1 MVGKS
6 GQPFK
11 KSRKYG
17 ESAEDLQDR
26 LDFVAALLAWD
37 DKEITIPPDS
47 LKAQFELEWVKEDE
61 LRVSGILEQKQRN
74 GQIKR
79 IEKGITKKELG
90 ILLETYRQKPILEA
104 ARDELIQNALA
115 CLRDLGILKE
125 HESAKNQGYWKF
137 SLCLKHQ
144 TKREENLQVIRDKW
158 KESFGELPEPNHPPQ
173 LTATLNRCILGLKGD
188 YQKAQQ
194 QLTEI
199 TQTLQNLLKDK
210 TLSIT
215 KVEEGSIILIVESSQ
230 TGYEQLKRLIGQEI
244 AGFPVEYAIDEWQDI
259 CRRMLLDRKPLSSNT
274 VIGQVYGDR
283 NLIDEDLFVDL
294 ALVKPKRSENP
305 KHPQEID
312 PEKGSDLYN
321 REEVEKRFAYRE
333 FLEEVISQR
342 TEKRLAIIGEPGAG
356 KTTLLQ
362 KLAFW
367 LLQATDDLV
376 VWVSLAELGS
386 QPLGE
391 YLEQKWL
398 TEALRQSR
406 EEIKADWG
414 NKFEGGA
421 VWLLLDGLDEMSQ
434 TDLQGLKFRGW
445 VTDARMIVT
454 CRLNLWQA
462 NPSQLQGFQTYLT
475 QPFQDE
481 QMQEFIRRWFRGLV
495 AAGEDVQVAESLWS
509 ELQESGKER
518 IKDLCRNPLRLTLLC
533 ATWKVEDALP
543 ETMADLYAGFVES
556 VYGWKETAFP
566 VTEEEKEQL
575 NAALGE
581 LAKASLEGET
591 SRFRL
596 THRLVCEHL
605 GKPKAKGSLFPLAL
619 KLGWLNEVGVA
630 AENPREKVYGF
641 YHATFQEYFA
651 ALAVEDWD
659 YFLPKAHGDR
669 PLEGKRYRIF
679 EPQWKQVILLWLGR
693 EDVGDEAKEG
703 FIRALAEF
711 KDGVRDFYGFQAYFL
726 AAAAINEFKACS
738 QAAEIVRQVVK
749 WGFGEFDIQKQKWI
763 TFINPISEG
772 ARKAIPTTIRRL
784 VIRELIAI
792 LENCPN
798 EWTRCQVAQSLE
810 TIDPGN
816 SQAIA
821 GLLQIIR
828 TTKDENI
835 CWQAAKSLE
844 KIGQGNLE
852 VIAAFLQV
860 IRTTENEFTRRKATE
875 SLGKIGVGNPDAIA
889 GLIEVIRTTEDEN
902 TCWQAADSLG
912 ESDPGNTEAIA
923 SLLEVIRTT
932 EDEYTCWRAANSL
945 GNIGVGNPEAIASLL
960 EVIRT
965 TEDENTRNI
974 AANSLG
980 KIGVGNPEAIAVLL
994 EFIRTTDDKEPRI
1007 WAVWPLAEIGVGN
1020 PEAIAG
1026 LLQILCTTENE
1037 DIRWQAAKSLGK
1049 IDPGNPEV
1057 IAGLLKVIRTTEDEH
1072 TRRPAANCLCRI
1084 FRIGRENPNV
1094 IAGLLQI
1101 LRTTENEDIRDEA
1114 ANCLAVIDPGNPEVI
1129 AVLLQ
1134 LLRTTE
1140 NEDTRCRLARRLGE
1154 IGVEDPDVIAGLLE
1168 FIRSNEA

>member
-158 KESFGELPEPNHPPQ
+158 KDAFGELPEIHHPPQ

-188 YQKAQQ
+188 YQEAQQ

-199 TQTLQNLLKDK
+199 TTTLQNLLKDK

-230 TGYEQLKRLIGQEI
+230 TGYEQLKRLIGEEV

-321 REEVEKRFAYRE
+321 REEVEKRFAYGE
-333 FLEEVISQR
+333 FLEKVISQR
-342 TEKRLAIIGEPGAG
+342 TEKRLAIVGEPGAG

-367 LLQATDDLV
+367 LLQKTDDLV

-475 QPFQDE
+475 QPFDDE
-481 QMQEFIRRWFRGLV
+481 KMQEFIRRWFRGLV
-495 AAGEDVQVAESLWS
+495 AEGEDVQLAESLWS

-543 ETMADLYAGFVES
+543 ETMAELYGGFVES

-659 YFLPKAHGDR
+659 YFLPKDHCDR
-669 PLEGKRYRIF
+669 PVEGKRYRIF
-679 EPQWKQVILLWLGR
+679 EKQWKQVILCWLGR
-693 EDVGDEAKEG
+693 WDVEDEEKEA
-703 FIRALAEF
+703 FIRGLVEF
-711 KDGVRDFYGFQAYFL
+711 QGGVRNFYEAQPYFL
-726 AAAAINEFKACS
+726 AAAGINEFKDCS
-738 QAAEIVRQVVK
+738 LATEIVQQVVN
-749 WGFGEFDIQKQKWI
+749 WGFGEFKTEKPEWQ
-763 TFINPISEG
+763 TFLG
-772 ARKAIPTTIRRL
+772 ATLVAARKAIPETIRPL
-784 VIRELIAI
+784 AISALIDI
-792 LENCPN
+792 LDHCP
-798 EWTRCQVAQSLE
+798 
-810 TIDPGN
+810 
-816 SQAIA
+816 
-821 GLLQIIR
+821 
-828 TTKDENI
+828 DEYTGR
-835 CWQAAKSLE
+835 QAA
-844 KIGQGNLE
+844 
-852 VIAAFLQV
+852 
-860 IRTTENEFTRRKATE
+860 E
-875 SLGKIGVGNPDAIA
+875 SLGKI
-889 GLIEVIRTTEDEN
+889 
-902 TCWQAADSLG
+902 
-912 ESDPGNTEAIA
+912 DP
-923 SLLEVIRTT
+923 S
-932 EDEYTCWRAANSL
+932 
-945 GNIGVGNPEAIASLL
+945 NPEAIAALVNLIASTKNESTRRRAVDSLWK
-960 EVIRT
+960 I
-965 TEDENTRNI
+965 DP
-974 AANSLG
+974 G
-980 KIGVGNPEAIAVLL
+980 KSEAIAALVNLIASTQDRSIQL
-994 EFIRTTDDKEPRI
+994 KTATSLR
-1007 WAVWPLAEIGVGN
+1007 EIGQGN
-1020 PEAIAG
+1020 SEAITA
-1026 LLQILCTTENE
+1026 LVKLIATTQ
-1037 DIRWQAAKSLGK
+1037 DKYVQWRAVDSLWK
-1049 IDPGNPEV
+1049 IDPGNPEAITALIKL
-1057 IAGLLKVIRTTEDEH
+1057 IATTQDKYFQWQAARSLGKIDPCNSEAITALLNLIVTTEDEF
-1072 TRRPAANCLCRI
+1072 TLWQAAESLWK
-1084 FRIGRENPNV
+1084 
-1094 IAGLLQI
+1094 
-1101 LRTTENEDIRDEA
+1101 
-1114 ANCLAVIDPGNPEVI
+1114 IDPDNAEAI
-1129 AVLLQ
+1129 AALVKLIATTQDKAIQLKAATSLGKIDPCNSEAITALLN
-1134 LLRTTE
+1134 L
-1140 NEDTRCRLARRLGE
+1140 
-1154 IGVEDPDVIAGLLE
+1154 
-1168 FIRSNEA
+1168 

>member
-17 ESAEDLQDR
+17 ESADDLQDR
-26 LDFVAALLAWD
+26 LDFVAALLALAD
-37 DKEITIPPDS
+37 EEITIPPDP
-47 LKAQFELEWVKEDE
+47 LKAQFNLEWVKADE

-90 ILLETYRQKPILEA
+90 VLLETYRRNPILEA
-104 ARDELIQNALA
+104 ARDKLIQNALD

-158 KESFGELPEPNHPPQ
+158 KESFGNLPEIHHPPQ
-173 LTATLNRCILGLKGD
+173 LTATLNRCILGLKGN
-188 YQKAQQ
+188 YQDAQQ

-199 TQTLQNLLKDK
+199 TTTLQNLLKDK

-274 VIGQVYGDR
+274 VIGQVYGNR

-294 ALVKPKRSENP
+294 ALVKPKRSQNQ

-321 REEVEKRFAYRE
+321 REKKEVEKRFAYRK
-333 FLEEVISQR
+333 FLKKVIGKR

-367 LLQATDDLV
+367 LLQETDDLV

-398 TEALRQSR
+398 KEALGQSR
-406 EEIKADWG
+406 EEIKADWEQ
-414 NKFEGGA
+414 KFKGGA

-434 TDLQGLKFRGW
+434 TDQQALKLRGW

-454 CRLNLWQA
+454 CRLNLWQG

-495 AAGEDVQVAESLWS
+495 EAGEDVQLAESLWS

-581 LAKASLEGET
+581 LAKASLEAET

-605 GKPKAKGSLFPLAL
+605 GKPKAAGSLFPLAL

-659 YFLPKAHGDR
+659 YFLPKDHVDC
-669 PLEGKRYRIF
+669 PVEGKRYRIF
-679 EPQWKQVILLWLGR
+679 EKQWKQVILLWLGR
-693 EDVGDEAKEG
+693 WDIGEDEKEG
-703 FIRALAEF
+703 FIRGLVEF
-711 KDGVRDFYGFQAYFL
+711 KDGVRDFYEDQAYLL
-726 AAAAINEFKACS
+726 AAVAINEFKACS
-738 QAAEIVRQVVK
+738 LATEIVLLVVK
-749 WGFGEFDIQKQKWI
+749 LGFGYFNLEKQEWRI
-763 TFINPISEG
+763 FLDPIKEG
-772 ARKAIPTTIRRL
+772 ARKVIPETIRRL
-784 VIRELIAI
+784 AITELSAVI
-792 LENCPN
+792 ENCP
-798 EWTRCQVAQSLE
+798 
-810 TIDPGN
+810 D
-816 SQAIA
+816 
-821 GLLQIIR
+821 
-828 TTKDENI
+828 
-835 CWQAAKSLE
+835 
-844 KIGQGNLE
+844 
-852 VIAAFLQV
+852 
-860 IRTTENEFTRRKATE
+860 
-875 SLGKIGVGNPDAIA
+875 
-889 GLIEVIRTTEDEN
+889 
-902 TCWQAADSLG
+902 
-912 ESDPGNTEAIA
+912 
-923 SLLEVIRTT
+923 
-932 EDEYTCWRAANSL
+932 
-945 GNIGVGNPEAIASLL
+945 
-960 EVIRT
+960 
-965 TEDENTRNI
+965 
-974 AANSLG
+974 
-980 KIGVGNPEAIAVLL
+980 
-994 EFIRTTDDKEPRI
+994 
-1007 WAVWPLAEIGVGN
+1007 
-1020 PEAIAG
+1020 
-1026 LLQILCTTENE
+1026 E
-1037 DIRWQAAKSLGK
+1037 DILEEAAESLGK
-1049 IDPGNPEV
+1049 IDPGNPQA
-1057 IAGLLKVIRTTEDEH
+1057 IATFVNFIETTEDKDIRRWLFRTLGTIGQGNPQAIVTLVNFIATTEDEWTPMWAAQSLKEIGQGNPQAIAALVNLIATTEDDD
-1072 TRRPAANCLCRI
+1072 TREEAAWSLGEIGQGNLQAI
-1084 FRIGRENPNV
+1084 AALVNLIATTENDDTQTEAIETLGRIGQGDPQAIAALVKV
-1094 IAGLLQI
+1094 IE
-1101 LRTTENEDIRDEA
+1101 TTENEYTRRCA
-1114 ANCLAVIDPGNPEVI
+1114 AESLGKIDPGNPQAIVTLVNLI
-1129 AVLLQ
+1129 A
-1134 LLRTTE
+1134 TTE
-1140 NEDTRCRLARRLGE
+1140 DEYTPMWAAESLGE
-1154 IGVEDPDVIAGLLE
+1154 IGQGDPQAIAALVNLLATTKNRYTREESAESLEEIGQGNPEAVAALVNLIATTEDNYT
-1168 FIRSNEA
+1168 R